1 MKEWLTKRF
10 FFVGN
15 TMIDN
20 LMQNLEKISN
30 KHFFSSLNLNPKEYI
45 VTTFHR
51 PSNVDSLGN
60 LNELVKF
67 LNEVSKEYDVVF
79 PIHPRTLNN
88 FKKFH
93 LLEKINKNVH
103 LIEPLGYI
111 NFLSLVIDSKG
122 VVTDSGGIQ
131 EETCFLK
138 IPCIT
143 VRNSTERPVT
153 IEMGTNQLVGSNFDA
168 ALKAIEVFN
177 NSLQNTMIPPLWDG
191 KTSKRIVEIILHHLQ
206 P

>member
-1 MKEWLTKRF
+1 M
-10 FFVGN
+10 N
-15 TMIDN
+15 
-20 LMQNLEKISN
+20 S
-30 KHFFSSLNLNPKEYI
+30 
-45 VTTFHR
+45 
-51 PSNVDSLGN
+51 
-60 LNELVKF
+60 
-67 LNEVSKEYDVVF
+67 
-79 PIHPRTLNN
+79 
-88 FKKFH
+88 KFH
-93 LLEKINKNVH
+93 LLKKINTNVH

-143 VRNSTERPVT
+143 VRNSTERPITV
-153 IEMGTNQLVGSNFDA
+153 EMGTNHLVGSNFDA
-168 ALKAIEVFN
+168 ALNAIEVFN